1 MSEFQAS
8 NFKKENGGTPD
19 LLGKTEL
26 TSPYFFVPPSGD
38 TASRPQ
44 SCAAGTLRFNTDI
57 GTLEVYRGDTIGWV
71 QIQRRNGQYLGG
83 TPSQVNSTISNYGTG
98 TRGLMM
104 GGSDSGATTRD
115 EIEFIT
121 ISTLGNTQ
129 DFGNLTGGTRQGCG
143 FSNSTRALRVG
154 GIDGSSHR
162 DIIDFVTIASTGDAT
177 DFGDMPEVRLGF
189 PSALANEVRGVV
201 CLGESANPVGNMDDL
216 DYVTISSTGNAVA
229 FGESSYGAK
238 QQSTA
243 GGSTTRGIY
252 GGGSPFTNAIDFI
265 TIMTTGNGTN
275 FGDLTTTF
283 GGGPR
288 GQSSNAT
295 RMLMYGGSNPSSD
308 HVNSITFLTIAT
320 LGNTV
325 DFGDISSSAGK
336 AFCSAMCSKTRGVYA
351 GGRIAPND
359 ASVNIIE
366 FVEIATTGNTQDFGV
381 MAQTT
386 EGSFGVSS
394 GHGGL

>member
-1 MSEFQAS
+1 MSEINSS
-8 NFKKENGGTPD
+8 NFKKEHGDLAPD
-19 LLGKTEL
+19 LVGVTEL
-26 TSPYFFVPPSGD
+26 TSPYFFVPPSGT
-38 TASRPQ
+38 TAERP
-44 SCAAGTLRFNTDI
+44 SDCEPGTLRFNTDI
-57 GTLEVYRGDTIGWV
+57 GSLEIFRGKTIGWE
-71 QIQRRNGQYLGG
+71 QIQRRDGQYLGG
-83 TPSQVNSTISNYGTG
+83 GTGSNTGTG

-104 GGSDSGATTRD
+104 GGSDSGSPTRD
-115 EIEFIT
+115 EIEFLT

-129 DFGNLTGGTRQGCG
+129 DFGDLTGGTRQGCG

-154 GIDGSSHR
+154 GIDGPSHK
-162 DIIDFVTIASTGDAT
+162 DIIDFVTISSTGNAT

-201 CLGESANPVGNMDDL
+201 CLGETSNPTGNIDDL
-216 DYVTISSTGNAVA
+216 DFITIASTGNAVA
-229 FGESSYGAK
+229 FGEGYAAA

-252 GGGSPFTNAIDFI
+252 CGGKAPGFTNAIDFI
-265 TIMTTGNGTN
+265 TIMTTGNGTD

-283 GGGPR
+283 AGGPR

-295 RMLMYGGSNPSSD
+295 RMLMYGGSTPSSD

-320 LGNTV
+320 LGNSV
-325 DFGDISSSAGK
+325 DFGDISSAGGK
-336 AFCSAMCSKTRGVYA
+336 AFCSAMCSKTRGVFA
-351 GGRIAPND
+351 GGRVAPND
-359 ASVNIIE
+359 DSVNVIE
-366 FVEIATTGNTQDFGV
+366 FVEIATTGNTQDFGD

-386 EGSFGVSS
+386 DGSYGASS

>member
-44 SCAAGTLRFNTDI
+44 SCAPGTLRFNTDI
-57 GTLEVYRGDTIGWV
+57 GTLEVYRGDTIGWES
-71 QIQRRNGQYLGG
+71 IQRRAGQYLGG
-83 TPSQVNSTISNYGTG
+83 GTGSNTGTG

-104 GGSDSGATTRD
+104 GGSDSGDNERN
-115 EIEFIT
+115 EIEFLT

-129 DFGNLTGGTRQGCG
+129 DFGDLTQGVRQGCG
-143 FSNSTRALRVG
+143 LSNSTRALRVG
-154 GIDGSSHR
+154 GFDGSTHQNT
-162 DIIDFVTIASTGDAT
+162 IDFVTMATTGNAT
-177 DFGDMPEVRLGF
+177 DFGDMPEARIGF

-201 CLGESANPVGNMDDL
+201 CLGETTPSGNLDDL
-216 DYVTISSTGNAVA
+216 DFVTISSTGNAVA
-229 FGESSYGAK
+229 FGEGYASA

-252 GGGSPFTNAIDFI
+252 CGGKAPGFKNNIDFI
-265 TIMTTGNGTN
+265 TIATAGNGTD

-320 LGNTV
+320 LGNSV

-351 GGRIAPND
+351 GGRTAPND
-359 ASVNIIE
+359 DSVNIIE
-366 FVEIATTGNTQDFGV
+366 FVEIATTGNTQDFGD